1 MSNHIIGI
9 TGDIEDGRF
18 SAKMAYIHAIEKA
31 GACPVFLPP
40 VSSKNLIKDTAKAI
54 DALLISGG
62 KDINPAFYGE
72 KTTGRLSLVS
82 DARFNF
88 EKALLEEIITLKK
101 PVLGICYGL
110 QFLNVFLGGSL
121 YQDLKLEGFDR
132 VDHKS
137 GHKIKIY
144 KKSKLYYILGIDSIE
159 VNSAHHQGIKEMG
172 KGLVAGASSGDNLIE
187 SIELSDYPYFLGVQ
201 WHPERLSDSH
211 SGNIFKSLTK
221 SV

>member
-1 MSNHIIGI
+1 MKNPIIGI
-9 TGDIEDGRF
+9 TGDIADGRF

-40 VSSKNLIKDTAKAI
+40 VTSENLIKDTAKAI
-54 DALLISGG
+54 NALLISGG
-62 KDINPAFYGE
+62 KDINPGFYDG
-72 KTTGRLSLVS
+72 KTTGRLNLVS

-88 EKALLEEIITLKK
+88 EKALLEETMMLKK

-121 YQDLKLEGFDR
+121 YQDLTLEGFDG
-132 VDHKS
+132 VDHKT

-159 VNSAHHQGIKEMG
+159 VNSSHHQGIKEMG

-201 WHPERLSDSH
+201 WHPERLADRH
-211 SGNIFKSLTK
+211 SRNLFKSF
-221 SV
+221 VEAV

>member
-1 MSNHIIGI
+1 MKPLIGI

-18 SAKMAYIHAIEKA
+18 FAKMGYVHAIGKA

-40 VSSKNLIKDTAKAI
+40 VSLKNLIKDTAKAI
-54 DALLISGG
+54 DGLLISGG

-72 KTTGRLSLVS
+72 KTMGRLNLVS

-88 EKALLEEIITLKK
+88 EKALLEEIMTLKK

-110 QFLNVFLGGSL
+110 QFLNVFFGGSL

-144 KKSKLYYILGIDSIE
+144 KKSKLYYILGTDSIE
-159 VNSAHHQGIKEMG
+159 VNSSHHQGIKEVG
-172 KGLVAGASSGDNLIE
+172 KGLAAGASSGDNLIE

-201 WHPERLSDSH
+201 WHPERLLDSH
-211 SGNIFKSLTK
+211 SGSIFKSFTK
-221 SV
+221 SI